1 MRSHAGAWERKKT
14 RLFMEIRTAIF
25 EDSDSIAQL
34 HADSWRVA
42 YRGIFKDEFLDKQ
55 AFQNRKNIWRE
66 RFTMPKNNQH
76 ILVAVE
82 NLELLGFVCAFGN
95 EDTQWG
101 TYIDNLHVTKV
112 RTRQGIGRSLM
123 IEIARWSNRH
133 YPGAGLYLGVLE
145 PNIAARRF
153 YESLGAINQEA
164 RLWEPPGGG
173 EVVDLLYVWSKAS
186 HLLNEDDDEPAD
198 T

>member
-34 HADSWRVA
+34 HADSWRGA

-82 NLELLGFVCAFGN
+82 NLELL
-95 EDTQWG
+95 
-101 TYIDNLHVTKV
+101 
-112 RTRQGIGRSLM
+112 
-123 IEIARWSNRH
+123 
-133 YPGAGLYLGVLE
+133 
-145 PNIAARRF
+145 
-153 YESLGAINQEA
+153 
-164 RLWEPPGGG
+164 
-173 EVVDLLYVWSKAS
+173 
-186 HLLNEDDDEPAD
+186 
-198 T
+198 